1 MSELLQEKYTQL
13 LTEKKLEHSKR
24 NQVAGRFITYACD
37 KLGIDTPPKIF
48 LNNNE
53 NFGPKF
59 KTFGHFN
66 VQDDKIVVAASNRNL
81 ADILR
86 TIAHELTHYKQKLDG
101 RLTLN
106 NSDKSGA
113 DGSDIENEA
122 NSQAG
127 VIMREFGRE
136 HPEIYE

>member
-1 MSELLQEKYTQL
+1 MLLEEKYIQL
-13 LTEKKLEHSKR
+13 LSEKKLEDNKR
-24 NQVAGRFITYACD
+24 KHVIGLFLTYTC
-37 KLGIDTPPKIF
+37 KELGIDIPPKVF
-48 LNNNE
+48 LNNSVD
-53 NFGPKF
+53 FGPKN

-66 VQDDKIVVAASNRNL
+66 VADDKIVVAASNRNL

-101 RLTLN
+101 RLDLD
-106 NSDKSGA
+106 NSVESGA

-122 NSQAG
+122 NSKAG
-127 VIMREFGRE
+127 VIMREFGRK

>member
-1 MSELLQEKYTQL
+1 MLLEEKYIQL
-13 LTEKKLEHSKR
+13 LSEKKLEDNKR
-24 NQVAGRFITYACD
+24 KHVVGLFLTYTCNE
-37 KLGIDTPPKIF
+37 LGIDTPPKVF
-48 LNNNE
+48 LNNSVD
-53 NFGPKF
+53 FGPKN

-66 VQDDKIVVAASNRNL
+66 VADDKIVVAASNRNL

-101 RLTLN
+101 RLDLD
-106 NSDKSGA
+106 NSVESGA

-122 NSQAG
+122 NSRAG
-127 VIMREFGRE
+127 VIMREFGRK